1 MGAHLWRHG
10 LVEQPLGETYMFST
24 DLMVGAAGDWCRGRL
39 ADQAF
44 ESGAALGKAM
54 VDALT

>member
-1 MGAHLWRHG
+1 
-10 LVEQPLGETYMFST
+10 
-24 DLMVGAAGDWCRGRL
+24 MVGAAGDWCRGRL

-44 ESGAALGKAM
+44 ESGAGLSKAM